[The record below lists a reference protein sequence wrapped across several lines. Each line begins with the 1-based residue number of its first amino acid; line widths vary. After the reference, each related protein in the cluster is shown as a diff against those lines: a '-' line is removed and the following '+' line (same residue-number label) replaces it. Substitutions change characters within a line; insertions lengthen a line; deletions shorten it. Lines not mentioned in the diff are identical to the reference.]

1 MEPHSASVHDLQFLT
16 GQLLIAMPFMDD
28 ERFMQAVIFLCAHS
42 NEGAMG
48 LVLNRPLARPRFN
61 DLVRKFKISDASPAR
76 EIRICSGGPLD
87 HGRGFVLHTSDW
99 QSEDTLEVDDA
110 RALTASLDVLRA
122 VAEGGGPR
130 ECVLALGYAAWEA
143 GQLDHEIQRN
153 VWLTAPADN
162 EILFDTLYDTK
173 WRRALGKLGIDPA
186 SLSGTAGH
194 A

>member
-1 MEPHSASVHDLQFLT
+1 MDPQPASASDLRFLT
-16 GQLLIAMPFMDD
+16 GQLLIAMPLMDD

-42 NEGAMG
+42 HEGAMG

-61 DLVRKFKISDASPAR
+61 DLIRKFNISDVSPAR

-99 QSEDTLEVDDA
+99 QSEDTLEVDDDH
-110 RALTASLDVLRA
+110 ALTASLDVLRA

-130 ECVLALGYAAWEA
+130 ECLLALGYASWEA
-143 GQLDHEIQRN
+143 GQLDYEIQQN
-153 VWLTAPADN
+153 IWLTAPADN
-162 EILFDTLYDTK
+162 QILFDTLYETK

-186 SLSGTAGH
+186 LLSTKAGH

>member
-1 MEPHSASVHDLQFLT
+1 MEPQPASIPDLQFLT
-16 GQLLIAMPFMDD
+16 GQLLIAMPLMDD

-61 DLVRKFKISDASPAR
+61 DLVRKFRISDASPAR
-76 EIRICSGGPLD
+76 EIKICSGGPLD

-99 QSEDTLEVDDA
+99 QSDDTLEVDDA

-122 VAEGGGPR
+122 VAGGGGPR
-130 ECVLALGYAAWEA
+130 ECVLALGYAGWEA
-143 GQLDHEIQRN
+143 GQLDHEIQQN

-162 EILFDTLYDTK
+162 EILFDAVYDTK
-173 WRRALGKLGIDPA
+173 WRRALRKLGIEPA

>member
-1 MEPHSASVHDLQFLT
+1 MEPQPAPAPELRFLT
-16 GQLLIAMPFMDD
+16 GQLLIAMPAMDD
-28 ERFMQAVIFLCAHS
+28 ERFAQAVIFLCAHS
-42 NEGAMG
+42 DEGAMG
-48 LVLNRPLARPRFN
+48 LVLNRPLTRPRFN
-61 DLVRKFKISDASPAR
+61 DLVRKFKITDASPAR
-76 EIRICSGGPLD
+76 EINICSGGPLD

-130 ECVLALGYAAWEA
+130 ECVLALGYAGWEA
-143 GQLDHEIQRN
+143 GQLDHEIQHN

-162 EILFDTLYDTK
+162 DILFDRLYDTK
-173 WRRALGKLGIDPA
+173 WRRALGKLGINPA
-186 SLSGTAGH
+186 ALSGMAGH